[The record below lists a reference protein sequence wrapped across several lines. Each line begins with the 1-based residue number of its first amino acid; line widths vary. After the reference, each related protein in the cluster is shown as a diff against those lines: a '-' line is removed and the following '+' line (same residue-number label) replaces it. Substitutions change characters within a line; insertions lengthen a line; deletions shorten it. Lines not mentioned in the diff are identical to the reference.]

1 MVTCFIYTPDNVYDP
16 YQKSISL
23 NIEEKASIVNTLL
36 AKIIC
41 IRCFNMYCKK
51 LISFLHKCVEG
62 QGVTINSRPLKF
74 HLLIRLC
81 YVEACIL
88 H

>member
-1 MVTCFIYTPDNVYDP
+1 MSTRNNYLKTLFYDIL
-16 YQKSISL
+16 QKD
-23 NIEEKASIVNTLL
+23 KQ
-36 AKIIC
+36 
-41 IRCFNMYCKK
+41 F
-51 LISFLHKCVEG
+51 FLHKFGEG
-62 QGVTINSRPLKF
+62 QGITINSRPSKF